1 MKVTNKTIIGVGSN
15 IQPEK
20 NIKAAEKILADEHQL
35 LGTAQVIQTSPEG
48 FVDQDDF
55 LNTAF
60 YIETALAKDSFNL
73 YLKEVEKR
81 LKRVKGPI
89 KAGPRTIDLDIVVWN
104 NQVVDDDFYN
114 KEYVRQP
121 VSELITSFNL
131 KLQEST

>member
-35 LGTAQVIQTSPEG
+35 LGTARVIQTSPEG